1 VDAPRSEH
9 HEHRP
14 SPAVARWVERA
25 VGYRLDGFAPGV
37 HVGMPSGAVT
47 LVVSLEEP
55 LRAARAGHPDPGS
68 FGSVLAGLTTAP
80 TSVHH
85 GGHQHGVQLAL
96 RPHAARQLF
105 GCPAGELAQA
115 LFELVDVVGSS
126 GTRLRDR
133 LHASASWAERFA
145 VVEETLLGLAG
156 AAGRG
161 ARRDGPAP
169 EVSEAWRVIGASGGA
184 VPVRDVATR
193 VGWSMRRLQ
202 REFGAEFGLSPKAA
216 ARLRRFE
223 RSVPLVASGRAGLSD
238 VALRCGWSDHAHMD
252 RDWRDLA
259 GTAPS
264 RWRAEDAL
272 ARPVPRD

>member
-9 HEHRP
+9 HEYRP
-14 SPAVARWVERA
+14 SPAVAPWVERG
-25 VGYRLDGFAPGV
+25 VGYRLDGFAPGI

-47 LVVSLEEP
+47 LVVALDEP
-55 LRAARAGHPDPGS
+55 LRVSNSLGARS
-68 FGSVLAGLTTAP
+68 FGSVLAGLATAP
-80 TSVHH
+80 TSIHH
-85 GGHQHGVQLAL
+85 DGHQHGLQLAL
-96 RPHAARQLF
+96 RPHAVRQLF
-105 GCPAGELAQA
+105 GCRAGELAQTS
-115 LFELVDVVGSS
+115 FELADVVGPR
-126 GTRLRDR
+126 GARLRER
-133 LHASASWAERFA
+133 LHEAASWVERFA
-145 VVEETLLGLAG
+145 TVEETLLELAR
-156 AAGRG
+156 ATRG
-161 ARRDGPAP
+161 GVRPDDPRP

-184 VPVRDVATR
+184 VPIRNVAMH
-193 VGWSMRRLQ
+193 VGWTMRRLQ
-202 REFGAEFGLSPKAA
+202 REFGGEYGLSPKAA

-272 ARPVPRD
+272 AGPVPRD